1 MATKSSKNDSTDLHV
16 MRHSLAHIMATAI
29 QELYPGAKF
38 GIGPVIDN
46 GFYYDVDIDQP
57 LTPDDLEKISAT
69 MQKVIKADYAFE
81 RIELGLD
88 EAIERFKTKNQPYK
102 VELLNDLKQY
112 GTTIAKDIDR
122 EQLGLK
128 NADKV
133 TTVTLYHD
141 GSFEDLCRG
150 PHLER
155 TGKVGA
161 FKLTKVSGA
170 YWRGDEAN
178 PQLQR
183 IYGVAFA
190 TKAELNNY
198 IEQLA
203 EAEKRDHRKLGKQ
216 LDIFDTSELVGAGL
230 PLFTPKGTAM
240 INAMMDFVREINLPD
255 GYEEVRT
262 GHITRTELYQT
273 SGHLAKFGD
282 DLFVVEAE
290 EDTLAL
296 KPMNCPHHT
305 QLYARDL
312 RSYRDLPIRFAEFST
327 LHRNEVKGALGG
339 LTRVR
344 ALTQDDGH
352 AFVRPDQIEAEIS
365 AVLQQ
370 IDRLM
375 KTYSLTYRVVLSLR
389 DPENMD
395 DYLGDTKVW
404 DRAET
409 LLTTLA
415 KKFKLDY
422 EVVEGEAAFYG
433 PKMDFMAVDAI
444 GREHQL
450 STIQLDFNQPE
461 RFDLTYIDEKGAK
474 QRPVMIHRALN
485 GTFERMLGILIEH
498 YAGNF
503 PVWLAPE
510 QVRIITVNDDQA
522 VIDRAEEIKQELLY
536 AGTGQN
542 WNGIRVTIDRSPES
556 VGKKIRNASLQKV
569 PYTIVV
575 GEQEAASNLVAPRIR
590 PDLLA
595 AGADQPK
602 PLPLDQFRGAFG
614 NEIGLRSLKTRVGAR
629 DDKN

>member
-1 MATKSSKNDSTDLHV
+1 MAEKSKKSDATSLHI
-16 MRHSLAHIMATAI
+16 MRHSMAHIMATAI
-29 QELYPGAKF
+29 QELYPSAKF

-46 GFYYDVDIDQP
+46 GFYYDVDIDQT
-57 LTPDDLEKISAT
+57 LTPEDLEKISGK
-69 MQKVIKADYAFE
+69 MHQVINADYPFTRVE
-81 RIELGLD
+81 MD
-88 EAIERFKTKNQPYK
+88 MNEAIDHFKAHNQPYK

-122 EQLGLK
+122 EQLGLE
-128 NADKV
+128 NVDKV
-133 TTVTLYHD
+133 TTVTLYKD
-141 GSFEDLCRG
+141 GPFEDLCRG
-150 PHLER
+150 PHLEN
-155 TGKVGA
+155 TGSAGA
-161 FKLTKVSGA
+161 FKLTRVSGA
-170 YWRGDEAN
+170 YWRGDEKN

-190 TKAELNNY
+190 TEAALNKY
-198 IEQLA
+198 LEQQA
-203 EAEKRDHRKLGKQ
+203 EAEKRDHRKLGKE
-216 LDIFDTSELVGAGL
+216 LDIFDTSEMIGAGL

-240 INAMMDFVREINLPD
+240 INAMMNFVREINQPD

-262 GHITRTELYQT
+262 GHITRTELYKT

-282 DLFVVEAE
+282 DLFEVEAGDE
-290 EDTLAL
+290 TLAL

-312 RSYRDLPIRFAEFST
+312 RSYRDLPIKYAEFST

-365 AVLQQ
+365 IVLHQ
-370 IDRLM
+370 IDTLM
-375 KTYSLTYRVVLSLR
+375 KTYGLTYRVVLSLR

-395 DYLGDTKVW
+395 AYLGDAKVW
-404 DRAET
+404 DHAEA
-409 LLTTLA
+409 LLEKLA
-415 KKFKLDY
+415 KKFKLDF
-422 EVVEGEAAFYG
+422 ETVPGEAAFYG

-461 RFDLTYIDEKGAK
+461 RFDLTYIDEKGTK

-510 QVRIITVNDDQA
+510 QVRLLTVNDDKA
-522 VIDRAEEIKQELLY
+522 VLDRARQMQDALKA
-536 AGTGQN
+536 AGV
-542 WNGIRVTIDRSPES
+542 RVSLDDSAES
-556 VGKKIRNASLQKV
+556 VGKKIRAASMSKV
-569 PYTIVV
+569 PYTVVV
-575 GEQEAASNLVAPRIR
+575 GEKEAKGVEVSPRIR
-590 PDLLA
+590 VDL
-595 AGADQPK
+595 GSTEPK
-602 PLPLDQFRGAFG
+602 LPFEKLIVAIKQEVLNRAVQS
-614 NEIGLRSLKTRVGAR
+614 SL
-629 DDKN
+629 

>member
-1 MATKSSKNDSTDLHV
+1 MAEKSEKSDIADLHI
-16 MRHSLAHIMATAI
+16 MRHSMAHIMATAVH
-29 QELYPGAKF
+29 QFYPGAKF

-46 GFYYDVDIDQP
+46 GFYYDVDIDQTLAP
-57 LTPDDLEKISAT
+57 EDLEKISGA
-69 MQKVIKADYAFE
+69 MRNVIKADYPFT
-81 RIELGLD
+81 RVELGMN
-88 EAIERFKTKNQPYK
+88 EAIEHFKTHKQPYK

-122 EQLGLK
+122 EQLGLG
-128 NADKV
+128 NVDKV
-133 TTVTLYHD
+133 TTVTLYKD
-141 GSFEDLCRG
+141 GPFEDLCRG
-150 PHLER
+150 PHLES
-155 TGKVGA
+155 TGKAGA
-161 FKLTKVSGA
+161 FKLTRVSGA
-170 YWRGDEAN
+170 YWRGDEKN

-190 TKAELNNY
+190 TETALNKY
-198 IEQLA
+198 LEQLA
-203 EAEKRDHRKLGKQ
+203 EAEKRDHRKLGKE
-216 LDIFDTSELVGAGL
+216 LDIFDTSEMIGAGL

-240 INAMMDFVREINLPD
+240 INAMMDFVREINQPD

-262 GHITRTELYQT
+262 GYITRTGLYKT

-282 DLFVVEAE
+282 DLFEVEAGDE
-290 EDTLAL
+290 TLAL

-305 QLYARDL
+305 QLYARNL
-312 RSYRDLPIRFAEFST
+312 RSYRDLPIKYAEFST

-365 AVLQQ
+365 IVLQQ
-370 IDRLM
+370 IDILM
-375 KTYSLTYRVVLSLR
+375 KTYGLTYRVVLSLR
-389 DPENMD
+389 DPDNMD
-395 DYLGDTKVW
+395 AYLGDAKVW
-404 DRAET
+404 DHAEA
-409 LLTTLA
+409 LLEKLA
-415 KKFKLDY
+415 KKFKLDFAT
-422 EVVEGEAAFYG
+422 VPGEAAFYG

-510 QVRIITVNDDQA
+510 QVRLLTVNDDKA
-522 VIDRAEEIKQELLY
+522 VLDRARQMQDALK
-536 AGTGQN
+536 AVGV
-542 WNGIRVTIDRSPES
+542 RVSLDDSAES
-556 VGKKIRNASLQKV
+556 VGKKIRAASLSKV

-575 GEQEAASNLVAPRIR
+575 GEKEATDAEVSPRIR
-590 PDLLA
+590 ADLGSTGVKLPFEKFVATIKEEVADRA
-595 AGADQPK
+595 AK
-602 PLPLDQFRGAFG
+602 T
-614 NEIGLRSLKTRVGAR
+614 SL
-629 DDKN
+629 